1 MRLLKIIFFLVL
13 VSSSTLADNNY
24 FNEGLV
30 FYENKEFDKA
40 KFKFEQDIVFNPKN
54 EKSYLYLSKI
64 FNEQKKQ
71 ELEEKNLNTVILLN
85 LKNEEATYNLARLK
99 LKESDFEGS
108 KKLIEKLL
116 IFCKNRFEGVEVA
129 QIPVMFGWN
138 SVK

>member
-1 MRLLKIIFFLVL
+1 MRLLKIIFFIVL
-13 VSSSTLADNNY
+13 VPGYVLAGANY
-24 FNEGLV
+24 FNEGLTL
-30 FYENKEFDKA
+30 YENREFDKA

-64 FNEQKKQ
+64 FNEQEKK

-85 LKNEEATYNLARLK
+85 PKNEEATYNLAQLK

-116 IFCKNRFEGVEVA
+116 IFCKNYCQKSQNLKIEIEK
-129 QIPVMFGWN
+129 
-138 SVK
+138 SLKK